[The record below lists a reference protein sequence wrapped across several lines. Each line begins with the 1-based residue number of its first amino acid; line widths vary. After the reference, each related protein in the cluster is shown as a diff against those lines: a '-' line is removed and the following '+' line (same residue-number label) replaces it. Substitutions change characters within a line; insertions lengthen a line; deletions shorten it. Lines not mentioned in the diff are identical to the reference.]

1 MHEEPLVMLK
11 QQLRQVPWIVGPA
24 RFVRSAAASASARIR
39 NEAEDARQ
47 MFLFRTNM
55 AQRRQWLADY
65 HACKSVQDY
74 YTFAKAAF
82 GLTQIQ
88 SEITGFIQLAAKID
102 PHHICEIG
110 VEKGGT
116 NFLLSQSLPAVKLI
130 VGIDLFVKG
139 RTRLRNFS
147 RPDQELRY
155 INGSSYASRTVGRFR
170 RILGSRTLDVLFI
183 DGDHSYEGVKR
194 DFLSY
199 REFVRN
205 GGLIAFH
212 DICPDYGARFGRD
225 TERWSGGV
233 PAFWNKIKA
242 FYENHEFIG
251 SADQDGL
258 GIGVIRHDPK
268 VQIPHDL

>member
-1 MHEEPLVMLK
+1 MHEEPLVRLK
-11 QQLRQVPWIVGPA
+11 QQLRQVPWIAGPA
-24 RFVRSAAASASARIR
+24 RFVRSAAASVSARIR

-47 MFLFRTNM
+47 MFLFRTNT

-82 GLTQIQ
+82 GLTQVQ

-116 NFLLSQSLPAVKLI
+116 NFLLSQSLPAVRLI

-139 RTRLRNFS
+139 RTCLRHFS

-170 RILGSRTLDVLFI
+170 RILGLRTLDVLFI

-242 FYENHEFIG
+242 VYENHEFIG

-258 GIGVIRHDPK
+258 GIGVVRYDPLI
-268 VQIPHDL
+268 QIPHDL